1 MLGSDIA
8 HWDLPD
14 VSEVL
19 AEAYE
24 MVDRG
29 WIDRAAFRDFV
40 FTNPARFYTGTNPN
54 FFAGTVVG
62 PAVADL
68 LTGE

>member
-19 AEAYE
+19 VEAHE
-24 MVDRG
+24 LVDKG
-29 WIDRAAFRDFV
+29 CIDQRAFRDFV
-40 FTNPARFYTGTNPN
+40 FTNPVRFYTGTNPE
-54 FFAGTVVG
+54 FFRGTVVES
-62 PAVADL
+62 AVDGL
-68 LTGE
+68 LAEG